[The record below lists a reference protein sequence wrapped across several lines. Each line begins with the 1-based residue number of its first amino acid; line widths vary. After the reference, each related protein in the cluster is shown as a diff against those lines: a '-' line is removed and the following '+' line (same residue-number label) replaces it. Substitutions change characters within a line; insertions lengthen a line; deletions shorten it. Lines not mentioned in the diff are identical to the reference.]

1 MQHATDL
8 GGSEFEKEFLHNFQ
22 PYRARINASSE
33 RVIGLIYDGEGN
45 EVATI
50 DLPQETLQD
59 MRTTGAGDHDEILD
73 TLIEVFINQE
83 EMSVDEAD
91 EG

>member
-1 MQHATDL
+1 MQNATDL
-8 GGSEFEKEFLHNFQ
+8 GGGEFEKEFLHDFQ
-22 PYRARINASSE
+22 PYRARINTSSE
-33 RVIGLIYDGEGN
+33 PVVGVIFDANGN

-59 MRTTGAGDHDEILD
+59 MKVTGAGDHDEILD
-73 TLIEVFINQE
+73 ILIEVFANQE
-83 EMSVDEAD
+83 EMTDDEAD